1 MADFRGQAAVYF
13 LEQAVKD
20 LVVDEAVAFHD
31 LCNAVAGLREVGID
45 MGEPY
50 HVDVL

>member
-1 MADFRGQAAVYF
+1 MPDFRGQAAVYF
-13 LEQAVKD
+13 LEHAVEY
-20 LVVDEAVAFHD
+20 LVVDETVAFHD
-31 LCNAVAGLREVGID
+31 LCNAVAGLHEVGID